1 MQNVFNSSS
10 DAGAPASAA
19 VFLARVRNNHDNRE
33 NDKALN
39 LLKAGAAS
47 VIFYDN
53 RPYPAFKQSMNIDE
67 SIGRN
72 APQMFCVDQD
82 TGLALTKALEAGT
95 KITLTRVS
103 TKKFLNPNADRPSW
117 FSSWGPVSCCTALSL
132 MQQVNAA
139 VSWQLLQMHCWKRL
153 QTTAHVSAAICKRLY
168 GVASSFGGGV
178 ELDQLTRVASCCKS
192 HQMHCSGTILQELYV
207 TCLTK

>member
-1 MQNVFNSSS
+1 MHTLQLIKTGYEPSTT
-10 DAGAPASAA
+10 AA
-19 VFLARVRNNHDNRE
+19 VFVARVHNNQNRRE

-67 SIGRN
+67 SIGHN

-82 TGLALTKALEAGT
+82 TGLAVTKALEAGK

-117 FSSWGPVSCCTALSL
+117 FSSWGPVSHCTNFSL
-132 MQQVNAA
+132 M
-139 VSWQLLQMHCWKRL
+139 
-153 QTTAHVSAAICKRLY
+153 
-168 GVASSFGGGV
+168 
-178 ELDQLTRVASCCKS
+178 
-192 HQMHCSGTILQELYV
+192 
-207 TCLTK
+207 